1 MINNKFRVIVID
13 DEEDI
18 RNILEESISESMSM
32 KLIGAAD
39 SVKTGFQLITEEE
52 PDIVFLD
59 IKLKGGDAF
68 QLLNLLKSSNVA
80 IPAVILNTGFA
91 DFELAQRTINEF
103 RDDVLMILKK
113 PFWENWIEKESLIIS
128 KTIERIRKNPNDKP
142 DHEINADK
150 ITIKSENMTYIVWLS
165 ELILIETDP
174 NSKGKN
180 KANLYLYNRDYCI
193 NSSLSKLET
202 QLNNDFIRISRYS
215 IVNKHFIRQYNH
227 TDQTLTLKNLEN
239 KVIYTGSKYRDELYD
254 FLELK

>member
-128 KTIERIRKNPNDKP
+128 KTIERIRTNPNDKP
-142 DHEINADK
+142 DHEISAGK
-150 ITIKSENMTYIVWLS
+150 MTIKSEHMTYIIWLS

-180 KANLYLYNRDYCI
+180 RVILYLNNKEYGI
-193 NSSLSKLET
+193 NSSLSKLES
-202 QLNNDFIRISRYS
+202 QLTSDFIRISRYT
-215 IVNKHFIRQYNH
+215 IVNKHFISQYNH
-227 TDQTLTLKNLEN
+227 SEQTLTLRNLEN
-239 KVIYTGSKYRDELYD
+239 KLIYTGSKFRDELYG
-254 FLELK
+254 FLENG